1 VLQPGS
7 PSAPSGS
14 GPAPAESIQS
24 PDPGLAHGRWEA
36 PPWAFVLVAA
46 LAVIGSL
53 VWLAL
58 ALRARRSG
66 S

>member
-1 VLQPGS
+1 MLRPGS
-7 PSAPSGS
+7 PSAT
-14 GPAPAESIQS
+14 PAPAESIQY
-24 PDPGLAHGRWEA
+24 PDAGLAHGRWEA

-46 LAVIGSL
+46 LAVVGSL

-58 ALRARRSG
+58 ALRMRRSR